1 MTALI
6 LWVPAR
12 ILLLCT
18 RGFVQQYSSST
29 SNVNVFSCV
38 HNVLM
43 NKLAG
48 KMCFQMQYLR
58 GGSLKFTAFQCC
70 HPQSPRADVTFLIV
84 KLPCTPGGGPLGPR
98 SYFQQIW
105 TSFWTHG
112 TIFDQFIVK
121 GVHQW
126 SCRKKILRVPWNLP
140 ELSQFSSARK
150 ISQNLDEKFKT
161 KICELKMAIAQSIF
175 KILRSSFFANTSIF
189 IAE

>member
-1 MTALI
+1 MISKVSPWFSRWLDPFINQNYCYNHAGALRMTALI

-29 SNVNVFSCV
+29 LNVNVFSCV

-70 HPQSPRADVTFLIV
+70 HPQSPRADVTFWIV
-84 KLPCTPGGGPLGPR
+84 KLPWIIRIYALIKLAEEKNSGA
-98 SYFQQIW
+98 FHQIKHL
-105 TSFWTHG
+105 TM
-112 TIFDQFIVK
+112 
-121 GVHQW
+121 
-126 SCRKKILRVPWNLP
+126 RKRW
-140 ELSQFSSARK
+140 
-150 ISQNLDEKFKT
+150 
-161 KICELKMAIAQSIF
+161 LKSWI
-175 KILRSSFFANTSIF
+175 
-189 IAE
+189 

>member
-1 MTALI
+1 MKALI

-70 HPQSPRADVTFLIV
+70 HYQSPRADVTICF
-84 KLPCTPGGGPLGPR
+84 T
-98 SYFQQIW
+98 
-105 TSFWTHG
+105 T
-112 TIFDQFIVK
+112 
-121 GVHQW
+121 
-126 SCRKKILRVPWNLP
+126 VPWACW
-140 ELSQFSSARK
+140 LSQWLQSTVPILALSCKLRLVSFQAKLIFQDGSEYCK
-150 ISQNLDEKFKT
+150 KVGIVYM
-161 KICELKMAIAQSIF
+161 KICSDVQNRVGTLQM
-175 KILRSSFFANTSIF
+175 KICSNV
-189 IAE
+189 

>member
-38 HNVLM
+38 HIVLM

-70 HPQSPRADVTFLIV
+70 HPQSPRADVTFWIV
-84 KLPCTPGGGPLGPR
+84 KLPCAPLDCYLDFIFLG
-98 SYFQQIW
+98 QIPKCLSTREILW
-105 TSFWTHG
+105 PTLDHMVLSSWRNKQLQLSMSTLYYLA
-112 TIFDQFIVK
+112 
-121 GVHQW
+121 
-126 SCRKKILRVPWNLP
+126 SRK
-140 ELSQFSSARK
+140 RK
-150 ISQNLDEKFKT
+150 TREF
-161 KICELKMAIAQSIF
+161 CKM
-175 KILRSSFFANTSIF
+175 L
-189 IAE
+189 